1 MRRPL
6 TAPNQRDIAEREP
19 SRLLEPAERN
29 VLDEREDVALE
40 GGEVDELA
48 VLFVPLAYLALGR
61 RRWRSSTVISLVRL
75 GLADV
80 ESARQLTGDSRAAFR
95 TANALAIAVSLCRA

>member
-40 GGEVDELA
+40 GGEVEELA
-48 VLFVPLAYLALGR
+48 ASCRLA
-61 RRWRSSTVISLVRL
+61 
-75 GLADV
+75 
-80 ESARQLTGDSRAAFR
+80 
-95 TANALAIAVSLCRA
+95 

>member
-40 GGEVDELA
+40 GGEVDEAKLLGVGRGTAYEA
-48 VLFVPLAYLALGR
+48 VRQGEIPAIRIGR
-61 RRWRSSTVISLVRL
+61 RVLVPRARL
-75 GLADV
+75 LELLG
-80 ESARQLTGDSRAAFR
+80 ESETPAARPDDSDK
-95 TANALAIAVSLCRA
+95 T